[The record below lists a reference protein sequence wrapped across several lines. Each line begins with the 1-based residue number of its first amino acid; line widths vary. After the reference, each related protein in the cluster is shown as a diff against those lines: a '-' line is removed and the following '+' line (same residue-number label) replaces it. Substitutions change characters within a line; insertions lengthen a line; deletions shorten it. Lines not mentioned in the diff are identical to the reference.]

1 MPDSA
6 EASYYLASVYAAQ
19 NRYGDAAE
27 LFKHALRVQPDFVP
41 AHQSLA
47 QLLALQ
53 GKTAEAKLHYQ
64 EAIRL
69 LKQSRPANVR

>member
-1 MPDSA
+1 
-6 EASYYLASVYAAQ
+6 
-19 NRYGDAAE
+19 
-27 LFKHALRVQPDFVP
+27 VP
-41 AHQSLA
+41 AHHSLA

-69 LKQSRPANVR
+69 LKQSRPAHGVR

>member
-1 MPDSA
+1 V
-6 EASYYLASVYAAQ
+6 EA
-19 NRYGDAAE
+19 
-27 LFKHALRVQPDFVP
+27 FKQALRIRPDFVP
-41 AHQSLA
+41 AHHSLA

-69 LKQSRPANVR
+69 LKQSRPAHGVR